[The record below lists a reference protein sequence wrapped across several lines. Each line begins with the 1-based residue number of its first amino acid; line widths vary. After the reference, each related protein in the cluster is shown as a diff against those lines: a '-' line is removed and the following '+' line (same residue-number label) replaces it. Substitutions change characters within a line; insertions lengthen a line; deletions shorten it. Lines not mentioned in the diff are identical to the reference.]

1 MASRNPR
8 IIVVDNKQ
16 ELYNIVRS
24 ALDLLDRRPRY
35 IHVHSAEDALVELK
49 SSGADL
55 MVTTQTLD
63 ETTDGPALA
72 LQAKRELAAV
82 PVIVLGEATDPVLES
97 HADDSLFVYL
107 RRPFMPEAFI
117 RAMRVALDGP
127 EAAPKDVTHE
137 EDILPVPEIDHSRL
151 SRPLFQL
158 MRDVGA
164 MAAVLSSRTGKV
176 LSHEGAAGYVD
187 RDLIASVIGS
197 SLHGLSKILPI
208 IGDQPRV
215 MQYYDGDR
223 SDIFALA
230 LGLHYVVILIYDG
243 NAPNTAI
250 GNVRRFGFAAINDM
264 LSLIDLQVAF
274 STQPIVAP
282 PAPKKEQTGTHRR
295 RKTEELKHLPQRHEP
310 KLQAPPVVPEVI
322 APAEAIPNFDPS
334 IFDSLGSV
342 DVSQADDLFS
352 SPSAGSGAGA
362 NNGSKISFEDAMMQG
377 ILGDLG
383 DT

>member
-63 ETTDGPALA
+63 EIADGTELA

-82 PVIVLGEATDPVLES
+82 PVIVLGEATDPVLEG
-97 HADDSLFVYL
+97 HTDDSLFVYL
-107 RRPFMPEAFI
+107 RRPFVPEAFI

-127 EAAPKDVTHE
+127 EAAPKDVAQA
-137 EDILPVPEIDHSRL
+137 EDLMPVPEIDYSGL

-176 LSHEGAAGYVD
+176 LSHEGAAGYID
-187 RDLIASVIGS
+187 RDLIASVLGS
-197 SLHGLSKILPI
+197 SMHGLPKMLSI

-215 MQYYDGDR
+215 MQHYDGDR

-230 LGLHYVVILIYDG
+230 LGLHYIVILIYDG
-243 NAPNTAI
+243 NAPNTAL

-264 LSLIDLQVAF
+264 LALIGTDIAF
-274 STQPIVAP
+274 STHPIAAP
-282 PAPKKEQTGTHRR
+282 PPKRETGTHRR
-295 RKTEELKHLPQRHEP
+295 RKTEELRRPPPQPELKP
-310 KLQAPPVVPEVI
+310 QAVVPEVI

-342 DVSQADDLFS
+342 DLSQADDLFS
-352 SPSAGSGAGA
+352 GPNAGSGANA

-383 DT
+383 DS